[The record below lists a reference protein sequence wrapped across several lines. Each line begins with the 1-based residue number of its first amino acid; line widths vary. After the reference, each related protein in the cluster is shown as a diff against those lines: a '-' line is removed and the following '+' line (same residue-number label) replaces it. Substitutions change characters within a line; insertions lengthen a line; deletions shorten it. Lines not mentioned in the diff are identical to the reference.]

1 MKPVYTGSGLTARL
15 VIALLPAALAP
26 ASALAHSEA
35 AGSGL
40 TAGLLHPVT
49 GLDHLLAMLAVGIL
63 SVQLGGANIWRIP
76 AVFVFAV
83 AMGAW
88 AGFYGWKV
96 PGYEAAI
103 AWSVVVLGLAIACKA
118 AHRALGPVFCCVALF
133 GLCHGYAHG
142 AEMPLGA
149 SAVSYAM
156 GFLVTTVFI
165 HVVGIF
171 IGELASGSRWRVMG
185 LRAAGVAMTMAGMW
199 FVAQ

>member
-1 MKPVYTGSGLTARL
+1 
-15 VIALLPAALAP
+15 
-26 ASALAHSEA
+26 
-35 AGSGL
+35 
-40 TAGLLHPVT
+40 
-49 GLDHLLAMLAVGIL
+49 MLAVGIL

-76 AVFVFAV
+76 AAFVFAV

-88 AGFYGWKV
+88 AGVYGWKV
-96 PGYEAAI
+96 PGYEAAT
-103 AWSVVVLGLAIACKA
+103 AWSVVVLGLAIACKG
-118 AHRALGPVFCCVALF
+118 AHRALGP
-133 GLCHGYAHG
+133 
-142 AEMPLGA
+142 

>member
-1 MKPVYTGSGLTARL
+1 
-15 VIALLPAALAP
+15 
-26 ASALAHSEA
+26 
-35 AGSGL
+35 
-40 TAGLLHPVT
+40 
-49 GLDHLLAMLAVGIL
+49 MLAVGIL

-103 AWSVVVLGLAIACKA
+103 AWSVVVLGLAIACKG

-199 FVAQ
+199 FAAQ

>member
-1 MKPVYTGSGLTARL
+1 
-15 VIALLPAALAP
+15 
-26 ASALAHSEA
+26 
-35 AGSGL
+35 
-40 TAGLLHPVT
+40 
-49 GLDHLLAMLAVGIL
+49 MLAVGIL

-171 IGELASGSRWRVMG
+171 IGELASGSRWRVIG
-185 LRAAGVAMTMAGMW
+185 LRVAGVGMTMVGMW
-199 FVAQ
+199 FVMQ

>member
-1 MKPVYTGSGLTARL
+1 MKPGFVGSGPALRL
-15 VIALLPAALAP
+15 AFALFVGTLAP
-26 ASALAHSEA
+26 ASAFAHSETV
-35 AGSGL
+35 GSGIV
-40 TAGLLHPVT
+40 AGLLHPVT
-49 GLDHLLAMLAVGIL
+49 GPDHLLAMLAVGIL

-76 AVFVFAV
+76 AAFVFAV

-88 AGFYGWKV
+88 AGVHGWKV

-103 AWSVVVLGLAIACKA
+103 AWSVVVLGLAIACKW
-118 AHRALGPVFCCVALF
+118 AHRALGLVFCCVVLF

-142 AEMPLGA
+142 AEMPVGA

-199 FVAQ
+199 FVVQ